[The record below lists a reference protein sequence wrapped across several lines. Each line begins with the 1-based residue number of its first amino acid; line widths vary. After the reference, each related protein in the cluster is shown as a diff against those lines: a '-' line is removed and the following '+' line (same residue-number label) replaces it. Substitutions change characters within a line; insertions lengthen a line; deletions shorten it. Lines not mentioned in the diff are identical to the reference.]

1 MIDSWKPSGVLSLAT
16 AASARLRSVGHLPR
30 NVHPHRL
37 CLSSP
42 HSEQSNQWRHC
53 IFVCV
58 SHRDYILTH
67 LDNFSVTRV
76 IDGKPARL
84 FIWDTCGSEDDDDAS
99 LPPVPKVDVVVLCFS
114 LASRTSCLLM
124 PCTQATPPSAHVNAI
139 DRDCLCVMHSE
150 ERAEKMGV

>member
-1 MIDSWKPSGVLSLAT
+1 MCSRWRQQHRQDCTLLGICRETSTPTVCASPLHILNRAISGVIAFFV
-16 AASARLRSVGHLPR
+16 SVP
-30 NVHPHRL
+30 
-37 CLSSP
+37 
-42 HSEQSNQWRHC
+42 
-53 IFVCV
+53 
-58 SHRDYILTH
+58 HRDYILTH

-84 FIWDTCGSEDDDDAS
+84 FIWDICGSEDDDDSS

-124 PCTQATPPSAHVNAI
+124 PCMQATPPSVHVNANN
-139 DRDCLCVMHSE
+139 RDCLCVMSSE

>member
-1 MIDSWKPSGVLSLAT
+1 MASL
-16 AASARLRSVGHLPR
+16 HF
-30 NVHPHRL
+30 
-37 CLSSP
+37 
-42 HSEQSNQWRHC
+42 
-53 IFVCV
+53 FVCV
-58 SHRDYILTH
+58 PHRDYILTH

-84 FIWDTCGSEDDDDAS
+84 FIWDICGSEDDDDSS

-124 PCTQATPPSAHVNAI
+124 PCMQATPSSTHVNAI
-139 DRDCLCVMHSE
+139 NRDCLCVMSSE